1 MNTNFGDYF
10 GSRFVS
16 AADLQAPTTVTI
28 ERIDSEDFA
37 RPGEP
42 ARRKPVLHFRGRQK
56 ALVLNK
62 VNAYALAATH
72 GKDMSKWVGA
82 SIQLKPETTTFGGKP
97 TPCIR
102 TYPVS
107 GEVNGHV
114 LVQQA
119 PPAKKAPAAEQL
131 IDDEIPW

>member
-1 MNTNFGDYF
+1 MNTNFDDYF

-16 AADLQAPTTVTI
+16 AADLQAPTIVTI
-28 ERIDSEDFA
+28 EKVDGEDFA

-42 ARRKPVLHFRGRQK
+42 AKRKPVLYFRGRQK

-62 VNAYALAATH
+62 VNAFALAAAH
-72 GKDMSKWVGA
+72 GKDMSRWIGA
-82 SIQLKPETTTFGGKP
+82 RIQLRPETTTFGGKP

-114 LVQQA
+114 LVEQA
-119 PPAKKAPAAEQL
+119 PPPAKKGPAEEL
-131 IDDEIPW
+131 VDEEIPW